1 MGQRVIRSKNAMAVE
16 IQDVVKAN
24 LVLVGLR
31 LLNSPEQI
39 ERFGKAIRSD
49 VQIAGAGLVA
59 NIASGLTEPGLT
71 LGLNRD
77 RITLDLSQSRSTVN
91 REYPSRGDLSRLAE
105 VAWQAIDNTDLTER
119 PHLAFGFN
127 IEMIFDQDSQPSAF
141 GYLSAKLFD
150 GQPLG
155 NEGWNFVGGAGRLIF
170 DDNGRSWTFNLE
182 PRFNNPTESRVFL
195 GGNLHFGR
203 HPLPNETEI
212 VGFLEEVWDKSHAFV
227 ERLDNKDDH
236 EN

>member
-91 REYPSRGDLSRLAE
+91 REYPSRGDLSRWLR
-105 VAWQAIDNTDLTER
+105 W
-119 PHLAFGFN
+119 
-127 IEMIFDQDSQPSAF
+127 
-141 GYLSAKLFD
+141 
-150 GQPLG
+150 LG
-155 NEGWNFVGGAGRLIF
+155 KQSTTQTLRNVLI
-170 DDNGRSWTFNLE
+170 W
-182 PRFNNPTESRVFL
+182 
-195 GGNLHFGR
+195 
-203 HPLPNETEI
+203 
-212 VGFLEEVWDKSHAFV
+212 
-227 ERLDNKDDH
+227 RLDSISR
-236 EN
+236 